1 MPNRMLLQDIVIA
14 TWKVR
19 KKKIRKKK
27 AAREMSSAWCA
38 DVQNLAACVGET
50 IALELVPWTCAI
62 DDSKKTLEGGGPSIL
77 TCMPAY
83 LQLTR
88 TPSARSATSKVRVS

>member
-1 MPNRMLLQDIVIA
+1 
-14 TWKVR
+14 
-19 KKKIRKKK
+19 
-27 AAREMSSAWCA
+27 
-38 DVQNLAACVGET
+38 VQNLAACVGET

-62 DDSKKTLEGGGPSIL
+62 DDSKKTLESGGPTIL

-88 TPSARSATSKVRVS
+88 TPGALCYFKS